1 MNALKL
7 LKTFGN
13 VSISHKYLQTSV
25 VLSKKLDWKD
35 DMKVVLLTTKKVQ
48 QENKKTKIEEDNP
61 DESKDKL
68 QAKSLTKELDSLE
81 AKRKSLI
88 YGQDGGKRAKDDD
101 KLQKTIKS
109 LNKDIKIKTRLLE
122 SLTASLKQA
131 ESEQNVAEVIR
142 QKEFMTFSELKTRA
156 ALQSKSLSLVYIYQ
170 PNQKIP
176 FLRFLMNTEIHKLL
190 QKNRRS
196 EEIHRPIIYEIN
208 LETLES
214 TTLKQKNLVIN
225 ETATEAEILRDIEA
239 ARKYLSKGHFVTMK
253 YNQNA
258 KVPTDVDSKELQK
271 RLQNDILE
279 GNDNQSNIS
288 RLFLLSF

>member
-1 MNALKL
+1 MNTLKL

-13 VSISHKYLQTSV
+13 VSICHKFLQTSA

-48 QENKKTKIEEDNP
+48 QENKKRVPDNP
-61 DESKDKL
+61 DEFDKL
-68 QAKSLTKELDSLE
+68 QAKSLTKDLDSLE
-81 AKRKSLI
+81 ARRKSLI
-88 YGQDGGKRAKDDD
+88 YGQEGKRAKDDD

-122 SLTASLKQA
+122 SLTAGLEQA
-131 ESEQNVAEVIR
+131 ESSEQNVEVLR

-156 ALQSKSLSLVYIYQ
+156 AQESKGLSLVHIYQ

-176 FLRFLMNTEIHKLL
+176 FLRFLMKTEIHKLL

-196 EEIHRPIIYEIN
+196 EEVQRPIIYEIN
-208 LETLES
+208 IETLES
-214 TTLKQKNLVIN
+214 TTLKEKNLVIN
-225 ETATEAEILRDIEA
+225 ETATEVELLRDIEKV
-239 ARKYLSKGHFVTMK
+239 RKYLSKGNFVAMK
-253 YNQNA
+253 FNLNA

-279 GNDNQSNIS
+279 GNDNIS
-288 RLFLLSF
+288 RLIFINF

>member
-1 MNALKL
+1 MNTLKL

-13 VSISHKYLQTSV
+13 VSICHKFLQTSA

-48 QENKKTKIEEDNP
+48 QENKKRVPDNP
-61 DESKDKL
+61 DEFDKL
-68 QAKSLTKELDSLE
+68 QAKSLTKDLDSLE
-81 AKRKSLI
+81 ARRKSLI
-88 YGQDGGKRAKDDD
+88 YGQEGKRAKDDD

-122 SLTASLKQA
+122 SLTAGLEQA
-131 ESEQNVAEVIR
+131 ESSEQNVEVIR

-156 ALQSKSLSLVYIYQ
+156 AQESKGLSLVHIYQ

-176 FLRFLMNTEIHKLL
+176 FLRFLMKTEIHKLL

-196 EEIHRPIIYEIN
+196 EEVQRPIIYEIN
-208 LETLES
+208 IETLES
-214 TTLKQKNLVIN
+214 TTLKEKNLVIN
-225 ETATEAEILRDIEA
+225 ETATEVELLRDIEKV
-239 ARKYLSKGHFVTMK
+239 RKYLSKGHFVAMK
-253 YNQNA
+253 FNLNA

-279 GNDNQSNIS
+279 GNDNIS
-288 RLFLLSF
+288 RLIFINF